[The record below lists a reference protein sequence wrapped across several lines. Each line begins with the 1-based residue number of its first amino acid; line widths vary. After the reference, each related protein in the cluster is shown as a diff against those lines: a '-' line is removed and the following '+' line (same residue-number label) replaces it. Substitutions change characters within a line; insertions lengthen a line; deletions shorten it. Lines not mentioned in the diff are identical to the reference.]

1 MPKRVNNVVVNP
13 RHSDVGLVLAAPIM
27 PKMKLRMKTG
37 KEGGDET
44 TEEDA
49 LVEPKERQHIP
60 SVVSPTSM
68 SNRLEHS
75 PNDHVFPP
83 QLDKETI
90 FEWFGLHLNPAK
102 RIEFMCGL
110 MHMCQPLELRFLGSY
125 LEDLARKDYHVLRD
139 FEFRAN
145 NPNELGILTDLIDP
159 VVRSKLLVCLS
170 LLGSDSR
177 ECAGILFRILSHVDP
192 SLFYKKYDYSLPSFR
207 DPQHHPDGNACKQTC
222 AVSNTEISPGPLD
235 QLALLFS
242 MASLHP
248 AFHFHQ
254 RETLRAQLDK
264 IELAIEEER
273 RQIRRNAQTTELPG
287 HKVDYLPSSS
297 LGECAD
303 SHPPCQSRRS
313 RRGAIQ
319 KEAVHIEAI
328 VLKCISLTRIDKEYN
343 FEVKWSDSSSS
354 HVTKTHLELEN
365 FLFKLPKD
373 QCTDSFEKS
382 LLRLLSQGHHYE
394 SRECEKS
401 LREKFLAAPPIFRQT
416 KRVCSFFNC
425 DSSYSTKPS
434 SCRCNC
440 QLGKNLQGDCSDA
453 SSQDEESYSQ
463 GHKKKHGAK
472 SASQSLPSAKGPQ
485 GDSWRGPHV
494 AELSGSSERRKRGFN
509 LRSVP
514 EPEQETEKRNHPG
527 AKAKSRDRGTEKG
540 SYLINGNLAPTHLPQ
555 NKGLVAVAC
564 SGPDTFGETSSES
577 YSSPSSPQHRGVES
591 LDSEDDNNKD
601 TDSHSD
607 DSFQVAGPN
616 MFFARQSDPSVVEN
630 LMSVHPLSP
639 NNQIDFTG
647 PENNLQF
654 PPLSFMHPDVLPNG
668 ACDPPLTVPPLP
680 SQSVLPDGKPSS
692 GPLMMPMPP
701 GVPVMPGPGE
711 PEKRDIMPTF
721 GIPSMGFQ
729 PGVQPLVQRFKTAL
743 PHNQGGHD
751 GSSES
756 TSTPVGSQ
764 SAQQA
769 PVRPIGATSS
779 GLAMYPSSLPCQDA
793 AALSSGLTR
802 SLPHG
807 EASHAKHPGLTL
819 GSALPSAFT
828 LPPGGA
834 PAASGHVQAGVPPAV
849 PTHTP
854 GPAPSPALA
863 HGTALSDCISYSNAG
878 ASCGSGCDN
887 PIALPQSQQQQVPP
901 QPPAPQPPQQQQ
913 HLMGCGTCGCHN
925 NCGSRGSGNGVSGC
939 QAPLFF
945 PNHQMAAAVRQV
957 FSVPPPLFQLTS
969 LCINSY
975 LTQGQPPHQANGA
988 AALPPFYPNAPP
1000 PGHPSAYGPIHS
1012 HPHSHADVSSHML
1025 STQVVAAAAAAAA
1038 SYNLQQQMTPV
1049 ASFQRIYRHVYPN
1062 PLGMLQAASLGGG
1075 GVNKKNGSVSCS
1087 NCGVSGH
1094 YAQDCNQ
1101 PSIDSAQQGGFRL
1114 KYAASHVA
1122 EALDGAD

>member
-1 MPKRVNNVVVNP
+1 
-13 RHSDVGLVLAAPIM
+13 M

-37 KEGGDET
+37 EEGGDET

-49 LVEPKERQHIP
+49 LDPRERQHIP

-68 SNRLEHS
+68 SNRLERS
-75 PNDHVFPP
+75 PKTRLYPA
-83 QLDKETI
+83 QLDKETV

-145 NPNELGILTDLIDP
+145 NPHELGILTDLIDP

-192 SLFYKKYDYSLPSFR
+192 SPFYKKYDYSLPPFR
-207 DPQHHPDGNACKQTC
+207 DPQHHSFHPDENTCKQTC
-222 AVSNTEISPGPLD
+222 GVSSTETSAGPLD

-254 RETLRAQLDK
+254 RETLRTHLDK

-273 RQIRRNAQTTELPG
+273 RQLHRNAQTTELPG
-287 HKVDYLPSSS
+287 QKVEYLPSSS
-297 LGECAD
+297 LGLGECAD

-319 KEAVHIEAI
+319 RKAVHIEAI

-365 FLFKLPKD
+365 FLFKLPKE
-373 QCTDSFEKS
+373 QCTESFAKS

-394 SRECEKS
+394 SREGEKS
-401 LREKFLAAPPIFRQT
+401 LREKFLAAPPIFRQSR
-416 KRVCSFFNC
+416 KVCSFFNR

-472 SASQSLPSAKGPQ
+472 SASQRLVFSLSSAKGPQ
-485 GDSWRGPHV
+485 GDSRRGPHV
-494 AELSGSSERRKRGFN
+494 AELGGPAERRKRGFK

-514 EPEQETEKRNHPG
+514 EAEQDTEKRSHAG
-527 AKAKSRDRGTEKG
+527 AKTKSKVQPADGDTEKG
-540 SYLINGNLAPTHLPQ
+540 SSRVTNGNLAPTYLPQ
-555 NKGLVAVAC
+555 KKGSVAVAGG

-577 YSSPSSPQHRGVES
+577 YSSPSSPQHRGAES

-607 DSFQVAGPN
+607 DSFKAAGPG
-616 MFFARQSDPSVVEN
+616 MFFTHQADPTP
-630 LMSVHPLSP
+630 VHPLSP
-639 NNQIDFTG
+639 NHHTPQTDF
-647 PENNLQF
+647 PVLENSIQF
-654 PPLSFMHPDVLPNG
+654 PPLSFLHTLPDVLPNG
-668 ACDPPLTVPPLP
+668 TCDPPLP
-680 SQSVLPDGKPSS
+680 SQNILPDRKP
-692 GPLMMPMPP
+692 PMMPMPP
-701 GVPVMPGPGE
+701 VGPVLPGPGE
-711 PEKRDIMPTF
+711 PDKRDIMPTF

-729 PGVQPLVQRFKTAL
+729 PPVQRFKTAL
-743 PHNQGGHD
+743 AHNQGGHD

-756 TSTPVGSQ
+756 TS
-764 SAQQA
+764 
-769 PVRPIGATSS
+769 
-779 GLAMYPSSLPCQDA
+779 
-793 AALSSGLTR
+793 
-802 SLPHG
+802 
-807 EASHAKHPGLTL
+807 AKHPGLTL
-819 GSALPSAFT
+819 PSALPPPYG

-834 PAASGHVQAGVPPAV
+834 AATSGLVPPAV

-863 HGTALSDCISYSNAG
+863 HSDCIPYSNA
-878 ASCGSGCDN
+878 SDSNN
-887 PIALPQSQQQQVPP
+887 PIALQQTPQQQVA
-901 QPPAPQPPQQQQ
+901 PPAPPPPPPPPPQQ

-925 NCGSRGSGNGVSGC
+925 NCGSRGGGGGNGC

-945 PNHQMAAAVRQV
+945 PNHQMAAVRQV
-957 FSVPPPLFQLTS
+957 FSVPPPLLQLTS
-969 LCINSY
+969 LRINSY

-988 AALPPFYPNAPP
+988 AALPPFYA
-1000 PGHPSAYGPIHS
+1000 GHPSAYGPLHS
-1012 HPHSHADVSSHML
+1012 HPHSRADVPSHML
-1025 STQVVAAAAAAAA
+1025 STQVVAAT
-1038 SYNLQQQMTPV
+1038 SYNLQQQMTPG
-1049 ASFQRIYRHVYPN
+1049 ASFQCIYQQVYPN
-1062 PLGMLQAASLGGG
+1062 PLGMLQAPMPGGG

-1101 PSIDSAQQGGFRL
+1101 PSIDSSQQGGFRL

>member
-1 MPKRVNNVVVNP
+1 
-13 RHSDVGLVLAAPIM
+13 M

-37 KEGGDET
+37 EEGGDET

-49 LVEPKERQHIP
+49 LDQSERQHVP
-60 SVVSPTSM
+60 SVVCPTSV
-68 SNRLEHS
+68 SNRLERS
-75 PNDHVFPP
+75 PKAQAYPP
-83 QLDKETI
+83 QLDKETV
-90 FEWFGLHLNPAK
+90 FEWFGLHVNPAK

-125 LEDLARKDYHVLRD
+125 LEDLARRDYHVLRD

-145 NPNELGILTDLIDP
+145 NPHELGILTDLIDP

-177 ECAGILFRILSHVDP
+177 ESAGILFRILSHVDP
-192 SLFYKKYDYSLPSFR
+192 SLFYKKYDYSLRSFR
-207 DPQHHPDGNACKQTC
+207 DPEHHHSFHPDGNACKQTC
-222 AVSNTEISPGPLD
+222 GVSSNEIPVGPLD

-254 RETLRAQLDK
+254 RETLRTQLDK
-264 IELAIEEER
+264 IELAIEEGG
-273 RQIRRNAQTTELPG
+273 RQLHRNEQTTTELPG
-287 HKVDYLPSSS
+287 QKVEYLPSSS
-297 LGECAD
+297 LGLGECAD

-319 KEAVHIEAI
+319 REAVHIEAI

-354 HVTKTHLELEN
+354 NVTKTHLELEN

-373 QCTDSFEKS
+373 QCTESFKKG
-382 LLRLLSQGHHYE
+382 LLRLLSQGDHYE
-394 SRECEKS
+394 SREGDKS
-401 LREKFLAAPPIFRQT
+401 LREKFLAAPPVFRQT
-416 KRVCSFFNC
+416 RKVCSFFNC

-434 SCRCNC
+434 NCRCI
-440 QLGKNLQGDCSDA
+440 
-453 SSQDEESYSQ
+453 ESYSQ

-472 SASQSLPSAKGPQ
+472 IINQSLSSAKGPQ
-485 GDSWRGPHV
+485 GDNRRGPHV
-494 AELSGSSERRKRGFN
+494 AELSGPAERRKRGFN

-514 EPEQETEKRNHPG
+514 EPDQDTEKRSHPG
-527 AKAKSRDRGTEKG
+527 AKTKSRVLPADRDTERG
-540 SYLINGNLAPTHLPQ
+540 SSYVTNGNLAPAHLPQ
-555 NKGLVAVAC
+555 KKGLVAVAG
-564 SGPDTFGETSSES
+564 SGLDTFGETSSES
-577 YSSPSSPQHRGVES
+577 YSSPSSPQHRGAES
-591 LDSEDDNNKD
+591 LDSEDDHNRD

-607 DSFQVAGPN
+607 DSCKVPGPG
-616 MFFARQSDPSVVEN
+616 MFFTHQTDPSVAGN
-630 LMSVHPLSP
+630 PMSVHPLSP
-639 NNQIDFTG
+639 NNHTAQIDFPG
-647 PENNLQF
+647 PENNIQF
-654 PPLSFMHPDVLPNG
+654 PPLSFMHPPPDVLPNG
-668 ACDPPLTVPPLP
+668 ACDPPLTGPPP
-680 SQSVLPDGKPSS
+680 PNQSILPDGKPPS
-692 GPLMMPMPP
+692 GLLMMPMPP
-701 GVPVMPGPGE
+701 GVPVMPALGE
-711 PEKRDIMPTF
+711 LEKRDMMPTF
-721 GIPSMGFQ
+721 GVLSMGFQ
-729 PGVQPLVQRFKTAL
+729 PGVQPMVQRFKTAL
-743 PHNQGGHD
+743 PFSQGGHD
-751 GSSES
+751 ASSES
-756 TSTPVGSQ
+756 TSTPVASQ

-769 PVRPIGATSS
+769 PVRAIGATSS

-793 AALSSGLTR
+793 GALSSGLTR
-802 SLPHG
+802 SLPLG

-819 GSALPSAFT
+819 PSGLSLPSPYT
-828 LPPGGA
+828 LSPGGA
-834 PAASGHVQAGVPPAV
+834 PAATGLVPTPPAV

-863 HGTALSDCISYSNAG
+863 HSTALSDCRSYSNPS
-878 ASCGSGCDN
+878 ASCGSGCEN
-887 PIALPQSQQQQVPP
+887 PVALQQTQQQQVPP
-901 QPPAPQPPQQQQ
+901 QQPAPLQQQ

-925 NCGSRGSGNGVSGC
+925 NCGGRGVSGC

-945 PNHQMAAAVRQV
+945 PSHQMAAAVRQV

-975 LTQGQPPHQANGA
+975 LTQGQPPHQGNGA
-988 AALPPFYPNAPP
+988 ATLPTFYPTAPP
-1000 PGHPSAYGPIHS
+1000 PGHPSAYGHLHS
-1012 HPHSHADVSSHML
+1012 HSHSHADVPSHML
-1025 STQVVAAAAAAAA
+1025 STQVVAAAAAT

-1049 ASFQRIYRHVYPN
+1049 ASFQRIYQQVYPN
-1062 PLGMLQAASLGGG
+1062 PLGMLQAATLGGG

-1101 PSIDSAQQGGFRL
+1101 PSIDSTQQGGFRL
-1114 KYAASHVA
+1114 KYAASHAA